1 MDELLRPWDCKI
13 FPKTNKTICFG
24 GSDGILDKATKGI
37 DHNFKQL
44 HHGMDVI
51 FAGKPMYE
59 QKEQKTDLAQE
70 AIYSQTSGSTKKSST
85 SDAKKSGL
93 STEGAKKTQG
103 KASLYAKKKK
113 KTASGGV

>member
-1 MDELLRPWDCKI
+1 MQIDLLRPWDCKI
-13 FPKTNKTICFG
+13 FPKATKTLCFG
-24 GSDGILDKATKGI
+24 GSDGVGAQLERGLH
-37 DHNFKQL
+37 HNMGQL
-44 HHGMDVI
+44 KHGMDVI

-70 AIYSQTSGSTKKSST
+70 ANYSQPSGSTKKSST

-103 KASLYAKKKK
+103 KASLYAK
-113 KTASGGV
+113 